1 MARKRGQGADLAI
14 AGDMQPQASY
24 GHQLVIFANAQELSQ
39 LLDART
45 ERTARTRC
53 GIDNAHFGNVSG
65 CEFDNPRGG
74 FAFRRR
80 QGRVCFLH
88 HLMEFYCS
96 YDLPARWYLR
106 RRGEVKSDRVALN
119 ELGE

>member
-1 MARKRGQGADLAI
+1 MVWKRGYGADLAI

-24 GHQLVIFANAQELSQ
+24 AYQLAIFADAQELSQ

-45 ERTARTRC
+45 ERTSGTRC
-53 GIDNAHFGNVSG
+53 RIDNAHFRNVRG
-65 CEFDNPRGG
+65 CEFDDLGRG
-74 FAFRRR
+74 FAFSRR
-80 QGRVCFLH
+80 QGPVFFLH

-106 RRGEVKSDRVALN
+106 RRGE
-119 ELGE
+119 